1 MIDRY
6 FISQIV
12 QTLKQDLL
20 PDYIMNGSRRVHA
33 LALVLLMILGSTAAP
48 ASAQAND
55 PKQPSVQNPHMHFWG
70 TSQMDQCWTHFDRN
84 GSDGS
89 SNSGYGEKEFTG
101 NGQQVD
107 VDFTCRIQSGETFK
121 NNMYLDANSSIVIE
135 LEFQIQHTDC
145 NDNNEQQECQDLTLT
160 LFKGTTP
167 VASDSFPQIG
177 GSDADENLRWEIPVA
192 NNMTTW
198 NKSGEEPSL
207 QIEFSKP
214 GYSSAFGCSLFLCG
228 GWFRFYYSNNEDN
241 YSVEANFPIVNL
253 TQQGEG
259 GDDDEGGIGGAVSD
273 TLPGFGLSVGLGAL
287 ALAAVAGSRSKREE

>member
-1 MIDRY
+1 M
-6 FISQIV
+6 

-55 PKQPSVQNPHMHFWG
+55 PKQPSVENPHMHFWG

-89 SNSGYGEKEFTG
+89 SNTGYGEKEFTG
-101 NGQQVD
+101 NGEQVD

-121 NNMYLDANSSIVIE
+121 NNMYLDANSSISIE
-135 LEFQIQHTDC
+135 LTFQIQNADC
-145 NDNNEQQECQDLTLT
+145 DDQRECQDLTLT
-160 LFKGTTP
+160 LFKGTTA
-167 VASDSFPQIG
+167 VAMDSFPMN
-177 GSDADENLRWEIPVA
+177 SDGDDQQVNWNIPVA
-192 NNMTTW
+192 KNMTSW
-198 NKSGEEPSL
+198 NKSGEEPSI

-214 GYSSAFGCSLFLCG
+214 GYSSFLGCTAFLCG

-253 TQQGEG
+253 TQPGEG